1 MRISKHMTM
10 FASAVALLAVTLA
23 AAAPA
28 MAADPPVPPVN
39 PSPAPAA
46 SGAAPPR
53 LAAATPAAD
62 GGVTYDKFIKDTER
76 QDGIFPLIRKDGKIY
91 MELRKDQLNKE
102 FYEHGTYANGLGGYG
117 VLSGDD
123 FTQEARIIKFVRTGP
138 KTVAIINPQIRF
150 QSRPGTPID
159 NAVRASTADSVQT
172 VLPIAVDDKDGGRLV
187 VDMAFLLTDQLDIA
201 LGLSQGL
208 ERTNPQGAYR
218 LDPTRTYF
226 GPTKAFPKN
235 VIIEADQTFTSARPQ
250 AVNTVVDPRSIQF
263 RIKYNFAEVMS
274 TPGYMPRYA
283 DDRVGY
289 WDEQY
294 VQFERD
300 NRYDNHVHYMMR
312 WNLQASDPS
321 RPSPAKKPLVYT
333 LTNTIPNEYRQGIK
347 DAILEW
353 NRAFEK
359 IGLIN
364 AIQVQDQPA
373 DPNWD
378 PEDIRYNTIRW
389 LTENNG
395 GGFAEAQL
403 EWDPRTG
410 EIFRSGVLI
419 DADIARFSKV
429 QYTDMVGPASA
440 IDPDPSSRLA
450 PEAVSDPA
458 LWDPAKINP
467 TVYGFAPKPHRSFL
481 HRDTSMMQ
489 QAQFG
494 AIALSVMGEP
504 MPPNYEHDFMKAI
517 ILHEVGHDFGL
528 GHNFIGHNGYT
539 EAQIRDKAFTHRN
552 GVATS
557 VMEYAPI
564 NLYPRGTKRGDFW
577 QTTLGTYDY
586 HIIHWGYAPIPG
598 AKTPD
603 DEVAT
608 LNRWSGA
615 ATNPLYAFASDEDV
629 AYNGHA
635 VDPRI
640 AQNMLTNKPI
650 QWCETQ
656 LGMDKKLLSTLDSR
670 YPLAQ
675 MPWEQE
681 RFSFTIIMGQ
691 YNRCASSM
699 THYIAGEYLTR
710 SRAGDPGIKAALRPV
725 SRSDEQHAFANLDHY
740 VFSDSA
746 WQISPATLNRLVY
759 TEWAG
764 FTDFAYNPAPR
775 HDVSL
780 TALAN
785 NIQNRALSYMF
796 SPLVLQRLVDMSGKA
811 APGATM
817 STADLF
823 AWTQNSVYG
832 DLANGRMPKSPISRN
847 LQRTYARMLVKMAT
861 SAFPGTPYDAQALAR
876 HELVALAGITRGN
889 LMRSG
894 LDLQTRAHLE
904 ALASDAERGL
914 DTRNVITVNS

>member
-1 MRISKHMTM
+1 MRRVKHLTF
-10 FASAVALLAVTLA
+10 FASAFVALAMSLAVAPALAADPPVNPSAAPA

-28 MAADPPVPPVN
+28 AVPRP
-39 PSPAPAA
+39 
-46 SGAAPPR
+46 
-53 LAAATPAAD
+53 AATPAAAA
-62 GGVTYDKFIKDTER
+62 GQTYDAFVKDTER
-76 QDGIFPLIRKDGKIY
+76 QDGLFPLIRKDGKVY

-102 FYEHGTYANGLGGYG
+102 YYEHGTYANGLGGYG
-117 VLSGDD
+117 VYSGDD

-138 KTVAIINPQIRF
+138 KSIAIILPQIRF
-150 QSRPGTPID
+150 QSTPGTPID

-172 VLPIAVDDKDGGRLV
+172 VLPILVDDKDGGRYV
-187 VDMAFLLTDQLDIA
+187 VDMSFLLSDQLDVG

-208 ERTNPQGAYR
+208 EATNPQGAYR

-226 GPTKAFPKN
+226 GQSKAFPKN
-235 VIIEADQTFTSARPQ
+235 VIIEADQTYASARPQ
-250 AVNTVVDPRSIQF
+250 AVNTVTDPRSIQF
-263 RIKYNFAEVMS
+263 RIKYNFADVMS

-283 DDRVGY
+283 DDRVGF

-294 VQFERD
+294 VQFDRD
-300 NRYDNHVHYMMR
+300 NRYDNHEHYIMR
-312 WNLQASDPS
+312 WDLQPTDPS

-333 LTNTIPNEYRQGIK
+333 LTNTIPSEYRQGVK

-359 IGLIN
+359 IGILN
-364 AIQVQDQPA
+364 AIQVQDQPS

-419 DADIARFSKV
+419 DADIIRFSKV
-429 QYTDMVGPASA
+429 TYTDIIGPSSA
-440 IDPDPSSRLA
+440 IDPDPASPLA
-450 PEAVSDPA
+450 PEAMVDPT
-458 LWDPAKINP
+458 LWDPAKIDP
-467 TVYGFAPKPHRSFL
+467 AVFGFAPRRSHGFM
-481 HRDTSMMQ
+481 HRDTNMLQ
-489 QAQFG
+489 QAQYG
-494 AIALSVMGEP
+494 AIVLQLMGESL
-504 MPPNYEHDFMKAI
+504 PPTYAHDYMKAI
-517 ILHEVGHDFGL
+517 VLHEIGHDFGL
-528 GHNFIGHNGYT
+528 GHNFIGHDGYT
-539 EAQIRDKAFTHRN
+539 ESQIRDRAFTQQH

-557 VMEYAPI
+557 VMEYSPLNI
-564 NLYPRGTKRGDFW
+564 YPKGTKRGDFW

-586 HIIHWGYAPIPG
+586 HIIHWGYAPIAN
-598 AKTPD
+598 AKTPA
-603 DEVAT
+603 DEVPT

-615 ATNPLYAFASDEDV
+615 ASNPLYTFASDEDV

-635 VDPRI
+635 VDPRVS
-640 AQNMLTNKPI
+640 QSMLTNKPI
-650 QWCETQ
+650 DWCESQ
-656 LGMDKKLLSTLDSR
+656 LGMQQSLLKSLDSR
-670 YPLAQ
+670 YPRAQ

-681 RFSFTIIMGQ
+681 RFSFLSIMNG
-691 YNRCASSM
+691 YNRCANSM

-710 SRAGDPGIKAALRPV
+710 SRAGDPGVKAALRPV
-725 SRSDEQHAFANLDHY
+725 SRSDEQHAFRNLDRY

-746 WQISPATLNRLVY
+746 WKVSPATLNRLVY

-764 FTDFAYNPAPR
+764 FTDFAYSPSPR

-785 NIQNRALSYMF
+785 NMQNRALAYMF
-796 SPLVLQRLVDMSGKA
+796 SPLVLQRLVDMSTKA

-823 AWTQNSVYG
+823 AWTQTSVYG
-832 DLANGRMPKSPISRN
+832 DLANGRMPKSAITRN
-847 LQRTYARMLVKMAT
+847 LQRTYARFLVKMAT

-876 HELVALAGITRGN
+876 HELVSLLSVTRGN

-904 ALASDAERGL
+904 ALQSDINRGL
-914 DTRNVITVNS
+914 ETKSVITVNS

>member
-1 MRISKHMTM
+1 MRISKPITM
-10 FASAVALLAVTLA
+10 FASTFALLATSLA
-23 AAAPA
+23 LAPA
-28 MAADPPVPPVN
+28 MAADPPLN
-39 PSPAPAA
+39 PSPAPGSSAA
-46 SGAAPPR
+46 AVRPAVAPAAPD
-53 LAAATPAAD
+53 AM
-62 GGVTYDKFIKDTER
+62 TYEKFIKDTER
-76 QDGIFPLIRKDGKIY
+76 QDGLFPIIRKDGKLY

-117 VLSGDD
+117 VYSGDD
-123 FTQEARIIKFVRTGP
+123 FTQEARIIKFVRSGP
-138 KTVAIINPQIRF
+138 KTIAIILPQFRF
-150 QSRPGTPID
+150 QSTPGTPID
-159 NAVRASTADSVQT
+159 NAVRASTADSVQA
-172 VLPIAVDDKDGGRLV
+172 VVPIAVDDKDGGRV
-187 VDMAFLLTDQLDIA
+187 IVDMAFLLGDQLDIG

-218 LDPTRTYF
+218 LDPARTYF
-226 GPTKAFPKN
+226 GPSKAFPKN
-235 VIIEADQTFTSARPQ
+235 VVIEADQTFASARPE
-250 AVNTVVDPRSIQF
+250 AINTVADPRAIQF
-263 RIKYNFAEVMS
+263 RVKYNFAELMG

-283 DDRVGY
+283 DDRVGF

-294 VQFERD
+294 VQFDRD
-300 NRYDNHVHYMMR
+300 SKYDNHEHYVMR
-312 WNLQASDPS
+312 WDLQASDPS

-333 LTNTIPNEYRQGIK
+333 LTNTIPAEYRQGIK

-353 NRAFEK
+353 NKAFEK
-359 IGLIN
+359 IGIQN
-364 AIQVQDQPA
+364 AIQVQDQPS

-410 EIFRSGVLI
+410 EIFRAGVLI

-429 QYTDMVGPASA
+429 TFTDIIGPSSM
-440 IDPDPSSRLA
+440 IDPDPASPLA
-450 PEAVSDPA
+450 PEAAVDPA
-458 LWDPAKINP
+458 LWDPTKIDP
-467 TVYGFAPKPHRSFL
+467 TVFGFAPKRHHGFM
-481 HRDTSMMQ
+481 HRDTSMLQ
-489 QAQFG
+489 QAQYG
-494 AIALSVMGEP
+494 AIALQVMGEAL
-504 MPPNYEHDFMKAI
+504 PPNYSHDYMKAI
-517 ILHEVGHDFGL
+517 VLHEIGHDFGL

-539 EAQIRDKAFTHRN
+539 EAQVRDIAFTHRN

-557 VMEYAPI
+557 VMEYSPLNI
-564 NLYPRGTKRGDFW
+564 YPKGTKRGDFW

-586 HIIHWGYAPIPG
+586 HIIHWGYAAIPS
-598 AKTPD
+598 ARTPA

-635 VDPRI
+635 VAPRVS
-640 AQNMLTNKPI
+640 QDMLTNKPI
-650 QWCETQ
+650 DWCETQ
-656 LGMDKKLLSTLDSR
+656 LGMQKNLLTSLDKR
-670 YPLAQ
+670 YPAAQ

-681 RFSFTIIMGQ
+681 RFSFLVIMSG
-691 YNRCASSM
+691 YNRCANSM

-710 SRAGDPGIKAALRPV
+710 SRAGDPGIKAAMRPV
-725 SRSDEQHAFANLDHY
+725 SRGDEQHAFHNLDRY
-740 VFSDSA
+740 VFADSA

-759 TEWAG
+759 TEWSG
-764 FTDFAYNPAPR
+764 FTDFAYSPSPR
-775 HDVSL
+775 HDVSV

-785 NIQNRALSYMF
+785 NMQNRALAYMF
-796 SPLVLQRLVDMSGKA
+796 SPLVLQRLVDMPTKA

-817 STADLF
+817 TTADLF

-832 DLANGRMPKSPISRN
+832 DLANGRMPKSAITRN
-847 LQRTYARMLVKMAT
+847 LQRTYARLLVKLAV
-861 SAFPGTPYDAQALAR
+861 APFPGTPYDAQALAR
-876 HELVALAGITRGN
+876 HELIALSAVTRGN

-904 ALASDAERGL
+904 ALQGDINRGL
-914 DTRNVITVNS
+914 DTKSVITINS